1 MPRKKS
7 NVKKV
12 MLSFAVPKEELEDF
26 DATIETFNKRNN
38 TDFTRSK
45 ILQILVLNYIIETTK
60 QFMKEDSKKDT
71 KETKEEN

>member
-1 MPRKKS
+1 
-7 NVKKV
+7 

-26 DATIETFNKRNN
+26 DGTIETFNKRNN